1 MIAIANALDAAMV
14 VSRAATLVAVV
25 VQAVVRILVA
35 LHVAQR
41 AMKLVEADALEVA
54 LLKR

>member
-35 LHVAQR
+35 LHVVQH

>member
-1 MIAIANALDAAMV
+1 MV

-35 LHVAQR
+35 LHVAQH

>member
-35 LHVAQR
+35 LHVAQH

>member
-1 MIAIANALDAAMV
+1 MV

-35 LHVAQR
+35 LHVVQH